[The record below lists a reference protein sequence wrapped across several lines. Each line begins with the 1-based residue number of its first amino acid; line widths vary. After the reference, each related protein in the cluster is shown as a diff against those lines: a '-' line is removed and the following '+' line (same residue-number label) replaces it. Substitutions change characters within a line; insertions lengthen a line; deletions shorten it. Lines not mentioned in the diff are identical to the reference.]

1 MTYKDPNT
9 EFLRHL
15 SNIKRLSP
23 TDEERLKENIP
34 WLYDLFHGLPLRR
47 PEFNLYDNL
56 RGDNCPWGDKK
67 YYVWT
72 EKWPIK
78 L

>member
-23 TDEERLKENIP
+23 QDEEKLKEKIP
-34 WLYDLFHGLPLRR
+34 WLYDVCNGLPLRR
-47 PEFNLYDNL
+47 PRFHLWDNL
-56 RGDNCPWGDKK
+56 RGDGNP
-67 YYVWT
+67 YVDNKHNDWLDT
-72 EKWPIK
+72 WPIK